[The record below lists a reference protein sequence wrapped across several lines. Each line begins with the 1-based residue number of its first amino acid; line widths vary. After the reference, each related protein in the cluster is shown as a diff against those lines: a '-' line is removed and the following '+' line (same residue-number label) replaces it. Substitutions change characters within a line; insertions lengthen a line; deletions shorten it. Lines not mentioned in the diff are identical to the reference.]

1 MDPIP
6 FDTYVSSLSRLSTW
20 SDPTHGTAQSAQIAA
35 AVASLEEL
43 PLIDRDSLSQ
53 WIHTHPNDAGVL
65 ALIVGLSKE
74 KLKNQ
79 VRHWFG
85 VGSPSKVAREK
96 PRELVDFFDEDFDL
110 IRLVN
115 SQLRRTYTFA
125 DILNARATTRHSAV
139 QAGESG
145 RRVEDQIE
153 AIAGDLSLPYEVR
166 TRFEGRTG
174 RSAPADLAVPGGG
187 RGCVIAVAAKAF
199 DSTGSK
205 LTDAVREI
213 EEMADARTGNQIVL
227 AVVDGIGWKGR
238 LADLRRIW
246 SLWESGEIDGLFT
259 MNTLEE
265 FCQDLDDYARIRM
278 IKRCPRGLEA
288 LGS

>member
-6 FDTYVSSLSRLSTW
+6 FDTYVSSLSRLSSW
-20 SDPTHGTAQSAQIAA
+20 SDPTHATAQSTQIAA

-43 PLIDRDSLSQ
+43 PVIDRDSLSQ
-53 WIHTHPNDAGVL
+53 WIHTHPNDAGIL
-65 ALIVGLSKE
+65 ALIVGLSRE

-96 PRELVDFFDEDFDL
+96 PKELVDSFDEDFDL

-153 AIAGDLSLPYEVR
+153 AIARDLCLPYEVR

-187 RGCVIAVAAKAF
+187 RGCVVAVAAKAF

-227 AVVDGIGWKGR
+227 AIVDGIGWKGR

-259 MNTLEE
+259 MNTIED
-265 FCQDLDDYARIRM
+265 FRDGLDTYARIRM
-278 IKRCPRGLEA
+278 VKRCPHS
-288 LGS
+288 LGT

>member
-20 SDPTHGTAQSAQIAA
+20 SDPTHATAQSAQIAA

-145 RRVEDQIE
+145 PANTVAL
-153 AIAGDLSLPYEVR
+153 AIHRGTHFAPWRNPLP
-166 TRFEGRTG
+166 
-174 RSAPADLAVPGGG
+174 P
-187 RGCVIAVAAKAF
+187 VIAPVTLLSTHPPHRKPAHPLRHTLPLAEAASSA
-199 DSTGSK
+199 
-205 LTDAVREI
+205 
-213 EEMADARTGNQIVL
+213 
-227 AVVDGIGWKGR
+227 
-238 LADLRRIW
+238 
-246 SLWESGEIDGLFT
+246 SLQG
-259 MNTLEE
+259 
-265 FCQDLDDYARIRM
+265 
-278 IKRCPRGLEA
+278 
-288 LGS
+288 